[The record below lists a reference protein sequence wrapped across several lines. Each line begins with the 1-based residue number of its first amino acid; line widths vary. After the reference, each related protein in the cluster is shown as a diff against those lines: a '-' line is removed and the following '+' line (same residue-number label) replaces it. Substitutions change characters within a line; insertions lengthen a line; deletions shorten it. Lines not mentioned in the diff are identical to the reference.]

1 MGANDATHLSLVLTR
16 TVLSPSVFVC
26 RCGPCKRLKPQLV
39 QLSEEHV
46 DTVFVLVDVDA
57 CKDVSRANSITC
69 MPTVKAF
76 RDGACV
82 ETLQGATAASI
93 AQAIKKHA

>member
-1 MGANDATHLSLVLTR
+1 MRPTVRWCSHTR
-16 TVLSPSVFVC
+16 CAPFVSAC
-26 RCGPCKRLKPQLV
+26 GRCGPCKRLKPQLV
-39 QLSEEHV
+39 QLSELHV

-76 RDGACV
+76 RDGTCV
-82 ETLQGATAASI
+82 ETLQGATAAAI
-93 AQAIKKHA
+93 AQAIKKHS